1 MKTDFFPQ
9 DKNILKTNNCKDESK
24 VMFQVNDVETENKQ
38 SLLSVLMN
46 IRTFMVLRLVN
57 LNFNEV
63 KASWHLI
70 VQYDS
75 KFMLYCQVVFEVIL
89 QIFSW
94 V

>member
-75 KFMLYCQVVFEVIL
+75 KFMLIVVFEVIL